1 MLILKWQA
9 KPRFIGCDVMVKN
22 IDDVKG
28 PSGPVNVRGIVD
40 EVFQGDVI
48 SKISQG
54 SALKSLAYK
63 TVKLTYDNIIP
74 PLDEVEAFF
83 IAEQFMQGW
92 LGPVMDGMQ
101 KQSEEKKDED
111 KIRENSDFDK
121 EDGIPDMIGE
131 FRILDVAKIIG
142 QSHVSEVVAGKPLDK
157 EERERLMKIKKKFSD
172 NGKSMTST
180 LGAVIDSPDYINFI
194 KHALTSAALYL
205 NVDEPEKVRRQ
216 GKTGDFD
223 VMGLA
228 LDDNER
234 ANRPTVEMEEG
245 GEFSDKFKEMYK
257 SEWFSLLK
265 RDD

>member
-1 MLILKWQA
+1 
-9 KPRFIGCDVMVKN
+9 MVSN
-22 IDDVKG
+22 IDDAKG

-92 LGPVMDGMQ
+92 LGPVMDSIK
-101 KQSEEKKDED
+101 KQAEESKDED
-111 KIRENSDFDK
+111 KIRENADFDK
-121 EDGIPDMIGE
+121 EDGVPDKIGE
-131 FRILDVAKIIG
+131 FDVLKLSKAIG
-142 QSHVSEVVAGKPLDK
+142 QSHISEVVAGRPLDK
-157 EERERLMKIKKKFSD
+157 EERERLMKIKKKFADS
-172 NGKSMTST
+172 GKSMTST
-180 LGAVIDSPDYINFI
+180 LGAVVDSPDYINFI

-205 NVDEPEKVRRQ
+205 NVDEPEKIRRQ

-228 LDDNER
+228 LDDAARER
-234 ANRPTVEMEEG
+234 EEAERPTVEMEEG

-257 SEWFSLLK
+257 SEWFNLLK

>member
-1 MLILKWQA
+1 
-9 KPRFIGCDVMVKN
+9 MVSN
-22 IDDVKG
+22 IDDTEG

-74 PLDEVEAFF
+74 PLNEVEAFF

-92 LGPVMDGMQ
+92 LGPVMDSMK
-101 KQSEEKKDED
+101 KQAEESKDED
-111 KIRENSDFDK
+111 KIRANADFDK
-121 EDGIPDMIGE
+121 EDGVPDKIGK
-131 FRILDVAKIIG
+131 FDILGAAKSIG
-142 QSHVSEVVAGKPLDK
+142 TSHISEVVAGKPLDK
-157 EERERLMKIKKKFSD
+157 EERERLMKIKKKFADS
-172 NGKSMTST
+172 GKSMTST
-180 LGAVIDSPDYINFI
+180 LGAVVDSPDYTNFI

-205 NVDEPEKVRRQ
+205 NVDEPRKIRRQ

-223 VMGLA
+223 ELGLA
-228 LDDNER
+228 LDDAARER
-234 ANRPTVEMEEG
+234 EEENRPTVEMEEG

-257 SEWFSLLK
+257 SEWFNLLK